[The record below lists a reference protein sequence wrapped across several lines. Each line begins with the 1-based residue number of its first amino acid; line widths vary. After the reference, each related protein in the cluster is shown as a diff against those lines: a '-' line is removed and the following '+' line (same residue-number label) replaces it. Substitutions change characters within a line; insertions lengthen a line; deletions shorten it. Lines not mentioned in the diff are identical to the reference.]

1 MCILLCTCVFSVCV
15 CIYAY
20 IRVCIPLCMC
30 VHAVGMV
37 CVPTMYVCIWCVCV
51 CKHIYMCVSYCACV
65 CMVCVHS
72 VCVHGMCA
80 WSVCACCMYMC
91 LVCVPRVHVC
101 THVCACACPCPS
113 YIFLPFP
120 SLCPCFPEVILVP
133 DKTSF
138 IPLAMFLHPSL
149 LPANLLHATSSRD
162 TGYKI
167 EVRLPSGWIQALLK
181 HTHTH
186 THT

>member
-1 MCILLCTCVFSVCV
+1 MCGYPTVYVCACCVHGLC
-15 CIYAY
+15 AY
-20 IRVCIPLCMC
+20 CARVCLVCMC
-30 VHAVGMV
+30 VYMHIYV
-37 CVPTMYVCIWCVCV
+37 CVSHCV
-51 CKHIYMCVSYCACV
+51 CV

-113 YIFLPFP
+113 YNFLPFP
-120 SLCPCFPEVILVP
+120 SLCPCFPEVIPVP

-138 IPLAMFLHPSL
+138 IPIAMFLHPSL
-149 LPANLLHATSSRD
+149 LLANLLHATSSRD

-181 HTHTH
+181 HTHTR
-186 THT
+186 THSQS

>member
-1 MCILLCTCVFSVCV
+1 MCILLRTCVFSVCV

-30 VHAVGMV
+30 VHA
-37 CVPTMYVCIWCVCV
+37 
-51 CKHIYMCVSYCACV
+51 V

-138 IPLAMFLHPSL
+138 IPIAMFLHPSL

-167 EVRLPSGWIQALLK
+167 EVRLPSG
-181 HTHTH
+181 
-186 THT
+186 